1 MDRQTHE
8 DRLQRQTT
16 RTRTVYSYVMGVL
29 WTGAG
34 VYILVNMTRLAAV
47 TGYNTGVLQFLGG
60 LFVAYGIFRLW
71 RGYRTGGVNQ
81 R

>member
-8 DRLQRQTT
+8 DSLQRQTN

-29 WTGAG
+29 WAGAG
-34 VYILVNMTRLAAV
+34 AYILMNMAGLAAA
-47 TGYNTGVLQFLGG
+47 TGYDTGVLQFLGG
-60 LFVAYGIFRLW
+60 LFVVYGIFRLW
-71 RGYRTGGVNQ
+71 RGYRTGSVNQ

>member
-8 DRLQRQTT
+8 DRLQQQTT

-47 TGYNTGVLQFLGG
+47 TGYHTGVLQFLGG